1 MTQQEPLPY
10 DMPFPPGRPTSVT
23 VLAII
28 GIVIGG
34 FFTLC
39 TPFSLIFFFVNLGVP
54 NPVLDAIKQD
64 DAVFA
69 WTLFSTVVQWGLGIL
84 LLTSSIGSLNL
95 KEWARKGTLGW
106 AVASLAI
113 SVVAMILNFL
123 WVGPKMEA
131 AVAAA
136 GQGNKPGG
144 WVGQVIGI
152 AIGVLFGIVYPLVTL
167 YVFTRPRAVAAFGE
181 PRMPPAA

>member
-1 MTQQEPLPY
+1 
-10 DMPFPPGRPTSVT
+10 
-23 VLAII
+23 
-28 GIVIGG
+28 
-34 FFTLC
+34 
-39 TPFSLIFFFVNLGVP
+39 
-54 NPVLDAIKQD
+54 
-64 DAVFA
+64 
-69 WTLFSTVVQWGLGIL
+69 
-84 LLTSSIGSLNL
+84 
-95 KEWARKGTLGW
+95 
-106 AVASLAI
+106 
-113 SVVAMILNFL
+113 MILNFL